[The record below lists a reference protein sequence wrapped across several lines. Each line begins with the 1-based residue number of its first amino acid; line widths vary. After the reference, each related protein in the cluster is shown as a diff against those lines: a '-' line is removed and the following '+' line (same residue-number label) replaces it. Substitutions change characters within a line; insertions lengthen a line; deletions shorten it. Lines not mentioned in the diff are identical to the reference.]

1 MLCRVEIY
9 NVRQHCGI
17 YTVYVYTINVY
28 IYIYTVLYNCMEIAF
43 PDLDMKQH
51 GMEFTFGSELGSPAG
66 VCGIQ

>member
-28 IYIYTVLYNCMEIAF
+28 IYVLYYTTVWRLLFLIW
-43 PDLDMKQH
+43 
-51 GMEFTFGSELGSPAG
+51 
-66 VCGIQ
+66 I